1 MNRKHAG
8 LFYLV
13 LIYIVSLFKLNLKE
27 KIFSSKVKSEIKK
40 KRSYRILVSCNE
52 KNKLTTFNRF
62 YEILDPPEKNNW
74 RCIHHCSQH
83 DCNLFG
89 ISYLKTCLKSQ
100 VNKLKFSLCEKIFCQ
115 TFTFYESERYANPQF
130 SLFKLIGKT
139 GTFSIIT
146 VPQK

>member
-62 YEILDPPEKNNW
+62 YEILDPPEK
-74 RCIHHCSQH
+74 IIGDAFIIAAST
-83 DCNLFG
+83 
-89 ISYLKTCLKSQ
+89 IVIYL
-100 VNKLKFSLCEKIFCQ
+100 EYHI
-115 TFTFYESERYANPQF
+115 
-130 SLFKLIGKT
+130 
-139 GTFSIIT
+139 
-146 VPQK
+146 